1 MRTTRPL
8 TLCADDLGQSRA
20 ISEAIIDLA
29 GRRRLNAASLMVD
42 GPEARASAEAVRG
55 LGHFALGLHVALS
68 GGATPFRSELA
79 PAGHLPSADALA
91 VRAFAGRL
99 PRAAIADEIERQFDL
114 FEDLAGR
121 APAFVDGHQHVH
133 VLPGIRHLFLAAV
146 RRRAPSAWV
155 RSCEEDLAVI
165 RRRGPYRWRAWRS
178 SLLSRGFGAAA
189 RDAELRANRGFA
201 GLYDFRSGANY
212 GALFERWLIA
222 PGETPLLICHPAR
235 PDRADP
241 IGAARAREHDF
252 LKSRC
257 LDEMLAPAGLH
268 LAD

>member
-1 MRTTRPL
+1 
-8 TLCADDLGQSRA
+8 
-20 ISEAIIDLA
+20 
-29 GRRRLNAASLMVD
+29 MVD
-42 GPEARASAEAVRG
+42 GPEARASAEAIHG
-55 LGHFALGLHVALS
+55 FPHCALGLHVTLS
-68 GGATPFRSELA
+68 GGATSFRSALA

-91 VRAFAGRL
+91 LRAFAGRL
-99 PRAAIADEIERQFDL
+99 PRAAITDEIERQFDR

-133 VLPGIRHLFLAAV
+133 VLPIVRTLFLAAI
-146 RRRAPSAWV
+146 RRRAPAAWV
-155 RSCEEDLAVI
+155 RSCEEDLAAI

-189 RDAELRANRGFA
+189 RRAGLRANRGFA

-222 PGETPLLICHPAR
+222 PGEAPLLICHPAR
-235 PDRADP
+235 ADPADP
-241 IGAARAREHDF
+241 IGAARTREYDF

-257 LDEMLAPAGLH
+257 LEELLAPAGLH